1 MTNPRTRS
9 KSRRTEALPGSK
21 RMWKVAAV
29 LWSDQVDA
37 AAGVDA
43 VADGGGGAP
52 RSGSRGRRRRGRK
65 GGKED
70 GFQVLFIRSGA
81 RVRRAN
87 PGAGDFGSPAVA
99 LIITDQQ
106 KETANLR

>member
-1 MTNPRTRS
+1 
-9 KSRRTEALPGSK
+9 
-21 RMWKVAAV
+21 MWKVAVV

-52 RSGSRGRRRRGRK
+52 KSESRGRRRRGRK

-70 GFQVLFIRSGA
+70 GLLVLFIRRGA
-81 RVRRAN
+81 RARCAN
-87 PGAGDFGSPAVA
+87 PGAGDFGSPAVT
-99 LIITDQQ
+99 LIIADLAKRNCNVVLTSYRFTAARGDD
-106 KETANLR
+106 ETAV